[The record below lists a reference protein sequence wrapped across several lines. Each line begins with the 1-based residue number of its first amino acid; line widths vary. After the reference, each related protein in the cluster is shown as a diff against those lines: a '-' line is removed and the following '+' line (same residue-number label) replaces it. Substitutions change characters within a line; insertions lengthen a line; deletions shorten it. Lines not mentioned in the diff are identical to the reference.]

1 MSQQPLSHPPQN
13 EGGEDG
19 RSVVPIRYKNQLK
32 QLLRDLNEL
41 PTKSPSIYLDAS
53 GIGNDGLN
61 DLHLLVPPTNTLYLI
76 NARRLGDTAFSAV
89 GHSEMSLRLILK
101 LKDIPKVG
109 FDIRDISRLLFR
121 QFNISLAGIYDLQL
135 MELASRKEGQSMK
148 FLSGL
153 AKCIDQ
159 DIPNSNDKKIR
170 WLNPEDIINLHLYN
184 TLGHVP
190 NSSMKRVEMFP
201 TLWSVY
207 KRKLTSPK
215 NAVWLHLAQQESE
228 QRVYDSKKNAG
239 SHPERQRWGPEV
251 FWNNKQRQA
260 AIDAWNDGNLLE
272 ERLGGIELCDD

>member
-1 MSQQPLSHPPQN
+1 MSQQLLPHPPQN
-13 EGGEDG
+13 ESDEDG
-19 RSVVPIRYKNQLK
+19 RSVVSIRYTNQLK

-41 PTKSPSIYLDAS
+41 PTDYPSIYLDAS
-53 GIGNDGLN
+53 GIGNDRLI
-61 DLHLLVPPTNTLYLI
+61 DLQLLVPPTNTLYLVDV
-76 NARRLGDTAFSAV
+76 RRLGDTAFSAV
-89 GHSEMSLRLILK
+89 GHSEMSFQLVLES
-101 LKDIPKVG
+101 KDIPKVG

-159 DIPNSNDKKIR
+159 DIPSSNGKKIR
-170 WLNPEDIINLHLYN
+170 WLNPEDTSNLHLYN
-184 TLGHVP
+184 TLGHVR
-190 NSSMKRVEMFP
+190 NSSMKRVEVFP

-207 KRKLTSPK
+207 KRKLSRPK
-215 NAVWLHLAQQESE
+215 NAVWFHLAQQESE
-228 QRVYDSKKNAG
+228 QRVHDSKKNAG

-251 FWNNKQRQA
+251 FWNNEQRQA

-272 ERLGGIELCDD
+272 ERLGRIEFCDD